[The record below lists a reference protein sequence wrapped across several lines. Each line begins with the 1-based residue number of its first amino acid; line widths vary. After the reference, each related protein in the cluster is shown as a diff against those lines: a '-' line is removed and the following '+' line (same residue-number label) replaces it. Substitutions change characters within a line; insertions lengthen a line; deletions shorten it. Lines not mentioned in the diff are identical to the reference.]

1 MRDVAGR
8 EISAHLQESIVLND
22 PAAMREAALLG
33 LGVTMLATAD
43 VLAALESGALVRLVP
58 RWYADAGAISIYFA
72 SRALLPV
79 KTRAFIDWIV
89 ESFEK
94 QRLAACRA

>member
-1 MRDVAGR
+1 
-8 EISAHLQESIVLND
+8 
-22 PAAMREAALLG
+22 
-33 LGVTMLATAD
+33 MLATAD

-94 QRLAACRA
+94 QRLAACRAFRAQLHCWHGRIRFVQFTGL